1 MIPKKLTFKGLYSY
15 QEKQEIDFTRLTDA
29 QIFGIF
35 GPVGSGKS
43 TILEAISFALYGETE
58 RLNARENRAYNMMNL
73 KSSEML
79 IQFEFM
85 AGKGLQESYLFEVKA
100 RRNKN
105 HHDKISTA
113 DRRHFKEVDGE
124 WVAIE
129 KSAEEVVG
137 LSYKNF
143 QRTIII
149 PQGKFQEFLQ
159 LGAADRTR
167 MLKEI
172 FQLQKY
178 ELLQPASRLA
188 KKNDAA
194 LIELNT
200 RLDELGDIGK
210 ADVKAQEKRLK
221 EITKTL
227 KTAEKNLK
235 KLEKQADRFRELKNL
250 FEKITGQ
257 SERLDELKAQEEDYQ
272 NRENKLKDYEDCRL
286 RFSQPIGREKTLS
299 EEIARTTETLNEFR
313 ERKAALAAE
322 EKTLSGEFEKI
333 RKAYLQRDKLR
344 EMIEDLEKIAEIR
357 SLTEAQSASEKT
369 FAAAAESESFL
380 EKDLERLRKQQ
391 KKIRKQLKALRGEL
405 AEASQFEMIRQWY
418 HQNELLAEQQQAQEA
433 LVAEQQSISQ
443 KKRDE
448 MNELLATFKLK
459 ATAPAKDPFSA
470 LKKELA
476 EKISAQQSDL
486 QHLQLQKELGN
497 LAHTLE
503 DGQPCPLCGALD
515 HPEKMSAEK
524 IDEQLAKNQKKLAA
538 LNVDMEKL
546 QGVEKEYLLM
556 RATFQA
562 TEAQF
567 AKDAGKL
574 TELLADR
581 DAHKATFQWPAFL
594 PEDRSLFDRAVAELT
609 EKQDQLKSA
618 ESEQEDIETALQ
630 ESENRRE
637 NLRRE
642 NEAVRSGFQ
651 QTKAKIETLKSQ
663 LKVLAPADRQSA
675 DEASLQREITKLQ
688 ADYRSLEANY
698 LQAQEKR
705 EAISKEISNL
715 SGEINSREGTLRERE
730 TAYKENEKALKQAL
744 KKSRF
749 KKLEIVEDILAVEVD
764 VTAERQALNEY
775 RESLKAAEALLKS
788 LKKDAAGK
796 SYDAAAHEKLD
807 EEISDAREKHSE
819 FIREEGV
826 LSKSLTELKERI
838 ERKGKLL
845 EEQESLQLRGENIRT
860 LVRMFH
866 GSGFVN
872 FVSTIFLDNL
882 CRAANDRFHRLT
894 RQQLQLEINANNEF
908 QIRDFLNDGQLR
920 SVKTLSGGQTF
931 QASLSLA
938 LALADNVQQLSGSG
952 QNFFFLDEGFGTLDK
967 DALRTVFE
975 TLKSLRKEQ
984 RIVGVI
990 SHVEELQQEIEVCL
1004 RIENDPLKGSSV
1016 SPSWE

>member
-85 AGKGLQESYLFEVKA
+85 AGKGLQDSYLFEVKA

-113 DRRHFKEVDGE
+113 DRRHFKRMDGE

-129 KSAEEVVG
+129 EKAEDVVG

-188 KKNDAA
+188 KKNEAA
-194 LIELNT
+194 LIEVNT
-200 RLDELGDIGK
+200 RLDELGDIGATALK
-210 ADVKAQEKRLK
+210 TEEKRLK
-221 EITKTL
+221 EINKAL
-227 KTAEKNLK
+227 KSAEKNLK
-235 KLEKQADRFRELKNL
+235 KLEKQAEGFRKLKNL
-250 FEKITGQ
+250 FEKIAGQ
-257 SERLDELKAQEEDYQ
+257 SEKFEQLKAQEDDFRD
-272 NRENKLKDYEDCRL
+272 REKKLKDYEDCRL
-286 RFSQPIGREKTLS
+286 LFSQPIAREKTLS
-299 EEIARTTETLNEFR
+299 EEISRTAERLAEFQ
-313 ERKAALAAE
+313 ERKAVQVAT
-322 EKTLSGEFEKI
+322 EKTLSAEFKNI
-333 RKAYLQRDKLR
+333 REAYLQRDKLR
-344 EMIEDLEKIAEIR
+344 ETIEDLEKIAEVR
-357 SLTEAQSASEKT
+357 SLAEAQSGSEEII
-369 FAAAAESESFL
+369 AAAEENEIL
-380 EKDLERLRKQQ
+380 IEKDLDRLRKQQ
-391 KKIRKQLKALRGEL
+391 KKIRKQLKALRNAL
-405 AEASQFEMIRQWY
+405 AEASQFEVIRQWY
-418 HQNELLAEQQQAQEA
+418 HHNALLAEQYQAQEA
-433 LVAEQQSISQ
+433 LVTEQQSGSQ
-443 KKRDE
+443 KKLDE
-448 MNELLATFKLK
+448 MNALLATFKLK
-459 ATAPAKDPFSA
+459 VIAPAKDPFST
-470 LKKELA
+470 LKNELA
-476 EKISAQQSDL
+476 DKITAQQSNI

-497 LAHTLE
+497 LAHTLA
-503 DGQPCPLCGALD
+503 DGKPCPLCGALD
-515 HPEKMSAEK
+515 HPDKMSAEN
-524 IDEQLAKNQKKLAA
+524 IDDQLGTDQKKLTA
-538 LNVDMEKL
+538 LNAEMGQL
-546 QGVEKEYLLM
+546 QQAEQDYLLM

-562 TEAQF
+562 TEKQF
-567 AKDAGKL
+567 AKDAAKL
-574 TELLADR
+574 QDLLSEQ
-581 DAHKATFQWPAFL
+581 DAHKATFQWPTFS
-594 PEDRSLFDRAVAELT
+594 PEDKSLFDTAVAQVT
-609 EKQDQLKSA
+609 EQQAQLKSA
-618 ESEQEDIETALQ
+618 EGEQEDVESELQ
-630 ESENRRE
+630 ETESRRE

-642 NEAVRSGFQ
+642 NEDVRNRFQ
-651 QTKAKIETLKSQ
+651 QTAAKIETLKTQ
-663 LKVLAPADRQSA
+663 LKLLDPAERHSS
-675 DEASLQREITKLQ
+675 DEVSLQQEIAKLQ
-688 ADYRSLEANY
+688 ADYRSLEADY
-698 LQAQEKR
+698 LQSQEKR

-715 SGEINSREGTLRERE
+715 EGEINSRKGTLKERE
-730 TAYKENEKALKQAL
+730 TAYKENEKQLKQAL

-749 KKLEIVEDILAVEVD
+749 KKLEIVENILATEID
-764 VTAERQALNEY
+764 VAAERKALNEY

-796 SYDAAAHEKLD
+796 SYDAAAHDDLD
-807 EEISDAREKHSE
+807 EEISEAREKHSE
-819 FIREEGV
+819 LIREEGV

-838 ERKGKLL
+838 KRKEELL
-845 EEQESLQLRGENIRT
+845 KEQESLQLRGENIRT

-908 QIRDFLNDGQLR
+908 LIRDFLNDGQLR

-967 DALRTVFE
+967 DALRTVFD

-1004 RIENDPLKGSSV
+1004 RIENDPVKGSRV